1 MKLTRLPFNLDGID
15 IEENIVATYYLETPF
30 DDITPVADAFAKE
43 QSTGTWTEVPIGNT
57 EMVEKRTAKVTEI
70 RKLPVELEG
79 ANACYLQMAFP
90 TEIIPP
96 EFSTLLASVTG
107 NIMMFTRNKWAIKL
121 TDIRFP
127 EPWLSNFEGPQFG
140 IEGIRKELDI
150 SERPL
155 INNMIKPCT
164 GHDVDTHVELFRE
177 AAYGGIDLIKDDELL
192 TNPEYNPFFERIERC
207 MEVIKEKEE
216 ETGEKT
222 LYTAN
227 VTGPIKDLRERARK
241 AVEKGANA
249 LMLDSSVGLSGLRM
263 LTEDPEIDVPFLYH
277 PDFLGNIC
285 AAEKAGIDMGVYAK
299 MSRIAGADIIFTTDY
314 RGKFPGGTKD
324 LALRGL
330 KAVTQ
335 DLHDIPKAM
344 PFVTG
349 GGVHPGVIP
358 GLVGDYGKD
367 IMIGVGGG
375 LHGHPD
381 GPRAGGKALRQA
393 VDAAVDEVPL
403 SEAAE
408 EHPELQAALD
418 KWGIIESSQDAE
430 ELYETR

>member
-1 MKLTRLPFNLDGID
+1 MTRLPSNLDGID
-15 IEENIVATYYLETPF
+15 IDENIVATYYLETPF
-30 DDITPVADAFAKE
+30 DEITPVADAFAKE
-43 QSTGTWTEVPIGNT
+43 QSTGTWTEVPIENT
-57 EMVEKRTAKVTEI
+57 EMVERRTAKVTEI
-70 RKLPVELEG
+70 RKLPVDLEG

-90 TEIIPP
+90 VENIPP
-96 EFSTLLASVTG
+96 EFSTLLASVAG
-107 NIMMFTRNKWAIKL
+107 NIMMFAKDKWATKL
-121 TDIRFP
+121 TNIRFP

-140 IEGIRKELDI
+140 IEGIRKEIDVHD
-150 SERPL
+150 RPL

-192 TNPEYNPFFERIERC
+192 TDPEYNPFFERVERC
-207 MEVIKEKEE
+207 MEVVEEVEE
-216 ETGEKT
+216 ETGKRT

-227 VTGPIKDLRERARK
+227 VTGPIKDLRERLRK

-263 LTEDPEIDVPFLYH
+263 LTEDPEIDVPILYH
-277 PDFLGNIC
+277 PDFMGNIC
-285 AAEKAGIDMGVYAK
+285 AAEKAGIDMGAYTK
-299 MSRIAGADIIFTTDY
+299 MARIAGADIIFTTDY

-324 LALRGL
+324 LAHRCLT
-330 KAVTQ
+330 AVTQ

-375 LHGHPD
+375 LHGHPN
-381 GPRAGGKALRQA
+381 GPRAGGRALRQA
-393 VDAAVDEVPL
+393 IDAAVDEVPL

-408 EHPELQAALD
+408 EHPELKSALD

-430 ELYETR
+430 ELYDTR